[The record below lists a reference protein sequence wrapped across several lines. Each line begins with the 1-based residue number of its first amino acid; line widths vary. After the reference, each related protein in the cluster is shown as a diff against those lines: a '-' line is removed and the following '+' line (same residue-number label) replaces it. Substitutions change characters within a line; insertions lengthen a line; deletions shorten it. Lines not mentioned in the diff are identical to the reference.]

1 MTQQIAPAI
10 STVNYHVWKPCNMKC
25 QFCFAT
31 FVDISEEVLPKGHLN
46 QHDSGMLV
54 DCLADAGF
62 REINFAGGEPTL
74 CPWLPDLIKRAANLG
89 LVTSMVTNG
98 TRITEQWLAKLENKL
113 DYATV
118 SIDSLDRETLMNSGR
133 TTPSGPMDRANYLSA
148 INLRKLRYSKTW
160 RRDPKCHVNRE
171 ATAP

>member
-1 MTQQIAPAI
+1 MR
-10 STVNYHVWKPCNMKC
+10 C

-31 FVDISEEVLPKGHLN
+31 FVDISKEVLPKGHLN
-46 QHDSGMLV
+46 QHDSALLV

-62 REINFAGGEPTL
+62 REINFAGGEPSPM
-74 CPWLPDLIKRAANLG
+74 PWLPDLIKRAANLG

-118 SIDSLDRETLMNSGR
+118 SIDSLDRETLMDSGR
-133 TTPSGPMDRANYLSA
+133 TTPSGPMD
-148 INLRKLRYSKTW
+148 
-160 RRDPKCHVNRE
+160 
-171 ATAP
+171 APTT